1 MDLDQYKHFEENYGI
16 GTPTQI
22 QFIPLIKKHIDYLV
36 GKFLDAPLN
45 MQITCK
51 DQKTLSLIN
60 RERQLKVLDGV
71 RELYMSNLYNT
82 ILSKF
87 GDQNTPVTKDPLTEK
102 SLQLLKEDIDK
113 NFISEYEI
121 AAQNIITYLSQSKS
135 IDLDIKARLLMTDL
149 LISGTLYFKTQPS
162 RSGNNVDIEGLNPI
176 NTFVEKNPNSYYLNK
191 SPRAVCR
198 YYMTVDQILSKY
210 NSELTESD
218 KTKLRDELEK
228 SYYTDNQKYIIRST
242 GPINA
247 ATTEDSEFATGI
259 LGGLEVTPVWDG
271 NTGMYGYNNRLITV
285 YEVEYIETGKD
296 GVMHRYSVVKIASDI
311 YIVRDVDLNVVRSMD
326 NPKECTLSV
335 NGLFMTTRQ
344 NIPFSLVLATADLQD

>member
-1 MDLDQYKHFEENYGI
+1 MSVEYKRGSKDYQIQKANQAISDLIYDKVAIRKAYNYYHGKMDLDQYKHFEENYGI

-87 GDQNTPVTKDPLTEK
+87 GDQNTPITKDPLTEK

-121 AAQNIITYLSQSKS
+121 AAQNII
-135 IDLDIKARLLMTDL
+135 
-149 LISGTLYFKTQPS
+149 
-162 RSGNNVDIEGLNPI
+162 
-176 NTFVEKNPNSYYLNK
+176 
-191 SPRAVCR
+191 
-198 YYMTVDQILSKY
+198 
-210 NSELTESD
+210 LT
-218 KTKLRDELEK
+218 
-228 SYYTDNQKYIIRST
+228 
-242 GPINA
+242 
-247 ATTEDSEFATGI
+247 
-259 LGGLEVTPVWDG
+259 
-271 NTGMYGYNNRLITV
+271 
-285 YEVEYIETGKD
+285 
-296 GVMHRYSVVKIASDI
+296 
-311 YIVRDVDLNVVRSMD
+311 
-326 NPKECTLSV
+326 
-335 NGLFMTTRQ
+335 
-344 NIPFSLVLATADLQD
+344 

>member
-1 MDLDQYKHFEENYGI
+1 M
-16 GTPTQI
+16 
-22 QFIPLIKKHIDYLV
+22 
-36 GKFLDAPLN
+36 
-45 MQITCK
+45 
-51 DQKTLSLIN
+51 
-60 RERQLKVLDGV
+60 
-71 RELYMSNLYNT
+71 
-82 ILSKF
+82 
-87 GDQNTPVTKDPLTEK
+87 
-102 SLQLLKEDIDK
+102 
-113 NFISEYEI
+113 
-121 AAQNIITYLSQSKS
+121 
-135 IDLDIKARLLMTDL
+135 
-149 LISGTLYFKTQPS
+149 
-162 RSGNNVDIEGLNPI
+162 
-176 NTFVEKNPNSYYLNK
+176 EKNPNSYYLNK

-210 NSELTESD
+210 NSELTEAD

-228 SYYTDNQKYIIRST
+228 AYYTDNQKYIIRST

-259 LGGLEVTPVWDG
+259 LGGLEVTPVWD
-271 NTGMYGYNNRLITV
+271 
-285 YEVEYIETGKD
+285 EVEYIETGKD